1 VTTVV
6 MKNWEPLL
14 RKSQLCSKT
23 QGSVGKVLRVG
34 AGVGHGQKEGLVVLQ
49 LEVLVAE
56 LLAIDGL
63 AASAL

>member
-1 VTTVV
+1 VLSV
-6 MKNWEPLL
+6 EP
-14 RKSQLCSKT
+14 RSDN
-23 QGSVGKVLRVG
+23 GGDVGKVLRVG